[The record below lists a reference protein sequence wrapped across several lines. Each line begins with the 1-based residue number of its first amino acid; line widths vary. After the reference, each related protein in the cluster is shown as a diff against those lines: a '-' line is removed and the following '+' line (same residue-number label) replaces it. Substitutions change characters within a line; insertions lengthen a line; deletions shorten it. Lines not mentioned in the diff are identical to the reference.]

1 MKSWF
6 SRVRTRLSFANVV
19 STLALFL
26 ALGGTSYAAAQLP
39 FNSVGKG
46 QIKSNAVGKSEI
58 AANSVGTSELR
69 NSGVAAAD
77 IKSGAVGPSEVR
89 ANAIDSDELADGGI
103 GAADLSDAA
112 KTAVADVKGVTF
124 RVSANADGTG
134 AAGNAKGVAKGGAGV
149 YSVDLGTDV
158 RACQRVASLT
168 GTPAG
173 FVTVDAGA
181 TANLITVNTFAVGG
195 AATDRAWQLLVAC

>member
-6 SRVRTRLSFANVV
+6 SRARARLSFANVT

-26 ALGGTSYAAAQLP
+26 ALGGTSYAAATLP
-39 FNSVGKG
+39 LDSVGKG

-89 ANAIDSDELADGGI
+89 PNAIDSDELADGGI

-112 KTAVADVKGVTF
+112 KTAVAGLNAVTF
-124 RVSANADGTG
+124 RASANADGTG
-134 AAGNAKGVAKGGAGV
+134 AAGNAKTITAAGGGV
-149 YSVDLGTDV
+149 YNVDLGSDV
-158 RACQRVASLT
+158 SACQRVAT
-168 GTPAG
+168 IAEATAG
-173 FVTVDAGA
+173 QVTVTPGA
-181 TANLITVNTFAVGG
+181 TSNVITVHTFDATGG
-195 AATDRAWQLLVAC
+195 VANRAFQLLVSC

>member
-6 SRVRTRLSFANVV
+6 SRVRTRLSFANVT

-58 AANSVGTSELR
+58 ASNSVGTSELR

-89 ANAIDSDELADGGI
+89 PNAIDSDELADGGI

-112 KTAVADVKGVTF
+112 KTAVAGLNAVTF
-124 RVSANADGTG
+124 RASANGDGTG
-134 AAGNAKGVAKGGAGV
+134 AAGNAKGISRAADGV
-149 YSVDLGTDV
+149 YNVDLGTDV
-158 RACQRVASLT
+158 TACQRVAAINSAT
-168 GTPAG
+168 AG
-173 FVTVDAGA
+173 FVTVTPGA
-181 TANLITVNTFAVGG
+181 TSNVITVHTFAVGG
-195 AATDRAWQLLVAC
+195 AADDRAFQLLVAC